1 MAGTP
6 TPIGSKDEE
15 LDEETRAILAE
26 RLKTIDEDEKQAEPW
41 PVVQERILRKLKQPA
56 PR

>member
-6 TPIGSKDEE
+6 TPIGSKDE

-41 PVVQERILRKLKQPA
+41 PVVQARILRKLKQPA